1 MTASMQTTVSTP
13 PGVAMPEASALVQAH
28 SDANDALMLLF
39 RVHRTFSRA
48 LTEQAQDALGVS
60 ATQAR
65 VLLCLAGS
73 ASIACADLARRL
85 GWGSSHISRLV
96 PALEKKHLITSRRC
110 TIDRRT
116 VRLSLTAA
124 GAAIADRLPTVLHDS
139 EQSILSVFDERE
151 RELLR
156 ILLCRVAVH
165 GESAERDGTDC
176 AFAHRDEA

>member
-1 MTASMQTTVSTP
+1 MSSSKQTIVSTP
-13 PGVAMPEASALVQAH
+13 PSVAMPEAVALMEAH

-48 LTEQAQDALGVS
+48 LTDEIHDALGVS

-73 ASIACADLARRL
+73 ASITCTDLARRL
-85 GWGSSHISRLV
+85 GWDSSHISRLV
-96 PALEKKHLITSRRC
+96 PVLQKQNLIASRRC

-116 VRLSLTAA
+116 VWLSLTAA
-124 GAAIADRLPTVLHDS
+124 GAAIAERVPAVLHAS
-139 EQSILSVFDERE
+139 EQAILSTFDEHE

-156 ILLCRVAVH
+156 SLLCRVAGQ
-165 GESAERDGTDC
+165 GEPAVRDGADR
-176 AFAHRDEA
+176 AFAHLDET